1 MIRKWEILKREL
13 VNDYRILQVQK
24 KQVRSPRTG
33 MVSDVLALQMP
44 AWVLVLPLT
53 RDGKVVMVRQYR
65 HGIEQVCL
73 ELPGGLVDPG
83 DESPEVA
90 AQRELLEETGY
101 RASKIDFIGE
111 CHPQP
116 AILTNQCFFFV
127 GRDAERIRK
136 PIPDEGEDIEVIG
149 VPLKS
154 IPDLIQKK
162 EITHGMVL
170 LAFFFLQIN
179 QGQVGAKK

>member
-33 MVSDVLALQMP
+33 TISDVLAIRLP

-53 RDGKVVMVRQYR
+53 PDEEVVMVRQYR

-73 ELPGGLVDPG
+73 ELPGGLVDPE
-83 DESPEVA
+83 DQSPEVA

-101 RASKIDFIGE
+101 RALKFDYIGE
-111 CHPQP
+111 CYPQP
-116 AILTNQCFFFV
+116 AVLTNKCFFFV
-127 GRDAERIRK
+127 GRDAERVRK
-136 PIPDEGEDIEVIG
+136 PNLEEGEDIEIIN

-154 IPDLIQKK
+154 IPALINKK
-162 EITHGMVL
+162 EINHGMVL
-170 LAFFFLQIN
+170 LAFFFLWMI
-179 QGQVGAKK
+179 QGQMGA